1 MAIWLGIVSD
11 NVNPNLSV
19 ERVLAMSTNTTMVRK
34 IVDVQDS
41 EGAQT
46 SLIKPF
52 VLGLHI
58 VEGRKP
64 LYSDP

>member
-1 MAIWLGIVSD
+1 
-11 NVNPNLSV
+11 
-19 ERVLAMSTNTTMVRK
+19 MSTNTTMVRK
-34 IVDVQDS
+34 IVDVKDP